1 MNNEQLELQFKEILA
16 TENFFDMMEKAVEFE
31 KEYKQSG
38 FYKKTK
44 MPLVEVLKYSKIWS
58 LMNLDNIV
66 GVIQEKINSLD
77 LSKITEIIGQAGD
90 MFAIENEE
98 IQEMIKE
105 VKNITL

>member
-1 MNNEQLELQFKEILA
+1 MNNEQLELQLKEILA
-16 TENFFDMMEKAVEFE
+16 TANFFDMMEKAVEFE

-58 LMNLDNIV
+58 LMNLDNIM
-66 GVIQEKINSLD
+66 GIIQEKINSLD

>member
-16 TENFFDMMEKAVEFE
+16 TVNFFDMMEKAVEFE

-44 MPLVEVLKYSKIWS
+44 MPLIEVLKYSKIWS

-66 GVIQEKINSLD
+66 AIIQEKINSLD

-98 IQEMIKE
+98 IQEMIQE

>member
-58 LMNLDNIV
+58 LMNLDNIIKT
-66 GVIQEKINSLD
+66 IQEKINLLD